1 MISFLQFVFAILVI
15 MLHSSRVFQND
26 AYHFIQK
33 SIFSRM
39 AVPFFV
45 VCSSFFFRKK
55 TSQDWTYQNKYLK
68 NYVKNYLVWS
78 AVFLPYGLFYFSS
91 LSFPPSLI
99 PLGLLVALL
108 YTGIC
113 YHLWYI
119 PAFLTG
125 TYLVN
130 RALKRVEFKYIIV
143 LSSVLFTVGSI
154 ETYSAFLENT
164 KLISIYEGYA
174 SVFFTSRNGLFFI
187 PIFVC
192 VGYLLYDYREH
203 SLFTQHYLIKLLL
216 SFLLLCL
223 EGVIIF
229 PKQGIDKN
237 FLFTLIPF
245 SMFLF
250 NWAIR
255 TELFKDKSFYK
266 LKQFSTLYFFI
277 HPIFIEIISIP
288 AIMVLFKVSHFG
300 WIKFLFTLIST
311 HLLSLVIL
319 KIIQVKR
326 KEQKVDISKAP

>member
-1 MISFLQFVFAILVI
+1 MISFLQLVFAILVI

-45 VCSSFFFRKK
+45 VSSAFFVRKK
-55 TSQDWTYQNKYLK
+55 TSQDETYQNKYLK
-68 NYVKNYLVWS
+68 NSVKNYLVWS
-78 AVFLPYGLFYFSS
+78 AVFIPYGLFYFSS
-91 LSFPPSLI
+91 LSLPPALI

-119 PAFLTG
+119 PAILTG
-125 TYLVN
+125 SYLVN
-130 RALKRVEFKYIIV
+130 RALKRIKFTYTIFFSFI
-143 LSSVLFTVGSI
+143 LFTVGSI

-164 KLISIYEGYA
+164 ILISIYESYA
-174 SVFFTSRNGLFFI
+174 SVFYTSRNGLFFI

-203 SLFTQHYLIKLLL
+203 TAFTQHYLIKLLIA
-216 SFLLLCL
+216 FLALCL
-223 EGVIIF
+223 EGFIIF

-237 FLFTLIPF
+237 FLFALIPF

-255 TELFKDKSFYK
+255 TDIFKYKTFYK
-266 LKQFSTLYFFI
+266 LKQLSTLYFFI

-288 AIMVLFKVSHFG
+288 AIVSLFEVSHFG

-319 KIIQVKR
+319 KLIQIKK
-326 KEQKVDISKAP
+326 KEQEAGISKVP